1 MDILNKI
8 NIQNKILRAPEFG
21 DDEGGGTSSSS
32 SNVINIGGV
41 EVNKFYLGNSDN
53 VKIYLGDVLLYPQSV
68 SYKLIAQYSDASEY
82 KVECDGSSAL
92 TPSEVSGHTTAKS
105 AMTSAVVSDC
115 VQRIDNNAF
124 YGCSAMTSITIDDN
138 VSELGNQAFM
148 GCSGLTSFT
157 FPSGLTKIDGSCFRL
172 ANSIKRIEGI
182 PSGVTYLG
190 SGCFADMTG
199 LSAATIPATVT
210 GGSTNLFM
218 RDTNLKEVHFEGT
231 TPPALGADAFKNCTS
246 LQKIYI
252 PSCDSYNAYA
262 TNAQFSAYTDLIY
275 AEDDTQCKPYKSKL
289 SYLQKNESHV
299 GEVDLGLPIT
309 TNFKVE
315 IKFRYINGGGRQ
327 FFGETP
333 QTGSDTNDF
342 RFFWS
347 SSKVY
352 FDFNDKRIEGTRTTY
367 LSTGDTASADQVF
380 EFGNYYFNNITKDK
394 HVRASYTLGASG
406 RNNFCAFR
414 QTGQDYGKIYYIK
427 IYNGSTLVG
436 DFIPVISNDNKYTFY
451 NKITNTIC
459 TVNGTLTGA

>member
-1 MDILNKI
+1 MIKYNSNTVSKWYDGILNAK
-8 NIQNKILRAPEFG
+8 KAYHG
-21 DDEGGGTSSSS
+21 SSL
-32 SNVINIGGV
+32 IFL
-41 EVNKFYLGNSDN
+41 EYLQGS
-53 VKIYLGDVLLYPQSV
+53 QH
-68 SYKLIAQYSDASEY
+68 SYKLVANYSDTSEY
-82 KVECDGSSAL
+82 KVECNGNAVL
-92 TPSEVSGHTTAKS
+92 TAAEVSAHTTPKS
-105 AMTSAVVSDC
+105 AMTSAVVSSCDGQGSFK
-115 VQRIDNNAF
+115 VGDNAF
-124 YGCSAMTSITIDDN
+124 YGCSAMTSVTLDDN
-138 VSELGNQAFM
+138 VTILGNQAFF

-157 FPSGLTKIDGSCFRL
+157 FPSGLTKIEGSCFRL
-172 ANSIKRIEGI
+172 ASGIKRIEGI
-182 PSGVTYLG
+182 PSGVTTLY

-199 LSAATIPATVT
+199 LTAATIPASVT
-210 GGSTNLFM
+210 SASTNLFM

-252 PSCDSYNAYA
+252 PSCDSYAAYA
-262 TNAQFSAYTDLIY
+262 ANAQFSAYTDLIY

-289 SYLQKNESHV
+289 SYLQKNASHD

-315 IKFRYINGGGRQ
+315 IKFRYINGGGSQ

-333 QTGSDTNDF
+333 QTNSDANDF

-347 SSKVY
+347 GSKVY
-352 FDFNDKRIEGTRTTY
+352 FDFNDKRISGSRTTY
-367 LSTGDTASADQVF
+367 LNTGDTASADQVF
-380 EFGNYYFNNITKDK
+380 EFGNYYFNNVTKDK
-394 HVRASYTLGASG
+394 HVSASYTLGTSG

-414 QTGQDYGKIYYIK
+414 QACQDYGKIYYIK

-459 TVNGTLTGA
+459 KVNGTLTGA